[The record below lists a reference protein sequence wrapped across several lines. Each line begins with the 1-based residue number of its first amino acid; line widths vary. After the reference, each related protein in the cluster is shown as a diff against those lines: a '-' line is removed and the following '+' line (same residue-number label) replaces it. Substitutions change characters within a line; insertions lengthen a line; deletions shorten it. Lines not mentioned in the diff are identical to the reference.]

1 MTPIVLVPGLLC
13 SAEAFASQIAALWPF
28 GPVMVAS
35 TLAGEAMD
43 EMATSI
49 LRHAPPRFAL
59 GGISMGGYVCME
71 IMRQAPDRVARLAL
85 LSTSARPD
93 TPEQS
98 ERRRAMLRQARESDF
113 AAWVE
118 EVLTSIMHPSRQADA
133 GLRAV
138 NRRMG
143 TAVGLA
149 GFARQTE
156 AAIRRP
162 DSRSSLTAIRV
173 PTLVLVGDSDALIP
187 PEHSQEIASLIPGSK
202 MVVIPNCGHSSALE
216 QPDLVSSALTTWM
229 QS

>member
-1 MTPIVLVPGLLC
+1 
-13 SAEAFASQIAALWPF
+13 
-28 GPVMVAS
+28 
-35 TLAGEAMD
+35 MD

-49 LRHAPPRFAL
+49 LRQAPPRFAL
-59 GGISMGGYVCME
+59 GGVSMGGYVCME

-85 LSTSARPD
+85 LDTSARPD
-93 TPEQS
+93 TREQS
-98 ERRRAMLRQARESDF
+98 ERRHAMLRQARESDF
-113 AAWVE
+113 AEWVE
-118 EVLTSIMHPSRQADA
+118 ETLTSIMHPSRHADA

-156 AAIRRP
+156 AAIGRP
-162 DSRSSLTAIRV
+162 DSRSSLSAIHV
-173 PTLVLVGDSDALIP
+173 PTLVLVGDADALIP
-187 PEHSQEIASLIPGSK
+187 PEHSQEIASLVPGSK
-202 MVVIPNCGHSSALE
+202 MVVIPNCGHSSPLE